1 MSGGVERRLA
11 AIVAA
16 DVVGY
21 SSLMEADEEGTID
34 ALKAHRREQVD
45 PAISAHGGRIVK
57 TTGDGMLLEF
67 ASAVAAVGCALAI
80 QRAMAEAA
88 DGMRFRI
95 GVNLGDIVIEG
106 EDILGEGVNVAARL
120 EALAE
125 PGGIAISANVHEQV
139 QGKLDAVFADDGEHE
154 VKNITR
160 PIRVWRWAPWALTP
174 LVSEALALPDK
185 PSIAVLAFE
194 NMSGDV
200 EQEYFA
206 DGIAED
212 VITALSRFR
221 SLFVI
226 ARNSSFTFKGQA
238 VDVTEVGRE
247 LGVGYVVEG
256 SVRKAGNRVRI
267 TAQLIDARAGNHLWA
282 DRFDGALDDVFEL
295 QDRIAEQIFV
305 AIEPEIRVAE
315 GACVG
320 RKPPESLAAWELLQ
334 QGLAH
339 FHLHDAENQ
348 GIAIDCFRRAVALD
362 PGFAAAH
369 AHLGYALWTLAV
381 FGLTDEVEGIAGET
395 QELCERAITLDP
407 NEAMGHVALGRLLA
421 WTGDIETAIA
431 EARQAIQLNPNMAL
445 GHYFLGFALAFG
457 AGRAADSLPH
467 YEAAIRLSPRDP
479 LRWFMLTMKG
489 VALTCLGRADKG
501 LVFVREAAQL
511 PGSSYWAP
519 MHLAWLLAE
528 LGETAEARR
537 TLAKAREMLP
547 ALSNGF
553 LRAQFTGMHVSY
565 AERLFEGLG
574 KAGLAE

>member
-88 DGMRFRI
+88 DVMRFRI

-256 SVRKAGNRVRI
+256 SVRKAENRVRI

-295 QDRIAEQIFV
+295 QDRIAEQIVV
-305 AIEPEIRVAE
+305 AIEPEIRV
-315 GACVG
+315 G
-320 RKPPESLAAWELLQ
+320 RKPPASAAS
-334 QGLAH
+334 
-339 FHLHDAENQ
+339 
-348 GIAIDCFRRAVALD
+348 RPRA
-362 PGFAAAH
+362 
-369 AHLGYALWTLAV
+369 
-381 FGLTDEVEGIAGET
+381 
-395 QELCERAITLDP
+395 
-407 NEAMGHVALGRLLA
+407 
-421 WTGDIETAIA
+421 
-431 EARQAIQLNPNMAL
+431 
-445 GHYFLGFALAFG
+445 
-457 AGRAADSLPH
+457 
-467 YEAAIRLSPRDP
+467 SP
-479 LRWFMLTMKG
+479 
-489 VALTCLGRADKG
+489 
-501 LVFVREAAQL
+501 
-511 PGSSYWAP
+511 PGSCCNRVSP
-519 MHLAWLLAE
+519 TSTFM
-528 LGETAEARR
+528 TRR
-537 TLAKAREMLP
+537 TRESP
-547 ALSNGF
+547 STASAAPSHSI
-553 LRAQFTGMHVSY
+553 RASRRRMRTSAMRSGRSPSS
-565 AERLFEGLG
+565 A
-574 KAGLAE
+574 